1 MYRLEF
7 TKQADKAL
15 RRLPRDA
22 AKLIVGKL
30 EILAADPY
38 APNNN
43 VKKLVERTGYRLRV
57 GDWRVIYEIEDDRL
71 VILVVAVGSRGAI
84 YR

>member
-7 TKQADKAL
+7 TRQADKAL
-15 RRLPRDA
+15 RHAPRDT
-22 AKLIVGKL
+22 AKLILKKL
-30 EILAADPY
+30 ELLAGDPY

-43 VKKLVERTGYRLRV
+43 VRKLVERSGYRLRV
-57 GDWRVIYEIEDDRL
+57 GDWRVIYEIENDRL
-71 VILVVAVGSRGAI
+71 VILIVAVGSRGDI

>member
-1 MYRLEF
+1 MYQLVFSR
-7 TKQADKAL
+7 QASKTF
-15 RRLPRDA
+15 RRIPTDTAENIR
-22 AKLIVGKL
+22 KKL
-30 EILAADPY
+30 ELLANEPY

-43 VKKLVERTGYRLRV
+43 VKKLVERSGYRLRV

-71 VILVVAVGSRGAI
+71 VILIVAVGLRGEI

>member
-7 TKQADKAL
+7 TRQADKAL
-15 RRLPRDA
+15 RRTPRDVA
-22 AKLIVGKL
+22 RLIVQKL
-30 EILAADPY
+30 ELLAGDPY

-43 VKKLVERTGYRLRV
+43 VKKLVERSGYRLRV
-57 GDWRVIYEIEDDRL
+57 GDWRVIYEIEEDRL
-71 VILVVAVGSRGAI
+71 VILVVAVGPRGDI